1 LHLMWLQ
8 SFIVSSFSDGM
19 SLYEKKSLKKLN
31 ETELY
36 SNSLVFKT
44 YFTYL

>member
-1 LHLMWLQ
+1 
-8 SFIVSSFSDGM
+8 M

-36 SNSLVFKT
+36 LNFLVFKT
-44 YFTYL
+44 YIKRKNFSLNLLIY